1 MVTIEELDKAKQ
13 KVDEAFDKYDQI
25 GDTTTAKDFCL
36 RQKQY
41 SSIFDEYWS
50 CENINKEVK

>member
-13 KVDEAFDKYDQI
+13 KVDDAFGEYDRLGDK
-25 GDTTTAKDFCL
+25 TTAKDFCL

-41 SSIFDEYWS
+41 SSMFDEYWS
-50 CENINKEVK
+50 CKNG